1 MTSRVIPLALA
12 AVLLFGAAGCTRHP
26 APVSAGSSAESGLSG
41 VDASGGASTPAAPT
55 PSATPSPVLPDGR
68 SPAYLTSLD
77 VSGRTVTFD
86 LIEFLT
92 GDAAKKA
99 WQKANPGSGQD
110 GPDDDYFIVND
121 NPKLRTLPVS
131 ASVQILVVD
140 LSGPGVQSKAITW
153 AAAPAYFAGIK
164 PDTSDHKL
172 AWNPFWLTVQNGQI
186 VKMEEQFLP

>member
-1 MTSRVIPLALA
+1 MALVA
-12 AVLLFGAAGCTRHP
+12 ALLLGAAGCAQHP
-26 APVSAGSSAESGLSG
+26 APASAGISSQSAPAG
-41 VDASGGASTPAAPT
+41 VDATGADSPSPAATPSPT
-55 PSATPSPVLPDGR
+55 PSAALPDGR
-68 SPAYLTSLD
+68 SPAYLTSID

-99 WQKANPGSGQD
+99 WMKANPGSGED
-110 GPDDDYFIVND
+110 GPPNDYFIVND

-131 ASVQILVVD
+131 ASVQITVVD
-140 LSGPGVQSKAITW
+140 LSGPGVQTKPIAF

-164 PDTSDHKL
+164 PDTSDHRL